1 MCFGRIAAGVL
12 TALLIALGCAT
23 ERGSDL
29 AVGIW
34 EGRLQYPGVHLRVV
48 FKIEKSPVGTLT
60 AFMLTPD
67 QDDREVLANRVMFQ
81 DRDLHIEVATV
92 GGSFNGTLAE
102 SDNVIEGIWTQG
114 RLTQPLLL
122 AKVPQV
128 YKRPRPQEPQPPYPY
143 GSEEVT
149 FENADAGAVFGA
161 TLTLPRE
168 DHPVPAVV
176 LISGGGAQ
184 DRDGTMLRHRPFL
197 VLADHLSRNGFA
209 VLRYDDRGVGES
221 TGNRSEATTRDF
233 AADAASAVSYL
244 KSRPEVDSG
253 HVGLLGH
260 SEGGLIAPMLAAEGR
275 GIAFVVM
282 IATPGLPGDEYNYQ
296 YEESV
301 GRAFGMSDEIIAAKR
316 DMQERMYDIL
326 LSDESAE
333 VAAEKIRAIMLE
345 ADPDMPPS
353 RVESAVQRFVSPW
366 FRFALSYDPG
376 RTLKRVKC
384 PVLAL
389 YGEKDIQVPAE
400 GNAEA
405 VERALRMGG
414 NKDYRVETI
423 PALNHIFQ
431 TAETGLPDEYGS
443 IEETFSPVALD
454 LIIRWLLDHTN

>member
-1 MCFGRIAAGVL
+1 MRYGRTAAGVL
-12 TALLIALGCAT
+12 SMLILALGCAT
-23 ERGSDL
+23 DRGTDL
-29 AVGIW
+29 VLGIW
-34 EGRLQYPGVHLRVV
+34 EGRLQYPGVELRVV
-48 FKIEKSPVGTLT
+48 FKVEKSPAGTLT

-92 GGSFNGTLAE
+92 GGSFNGTVAE
-102 SDNVIEGIWTQG
+102 NDNVIEGIWTQA

-122 AKVPQV
+122 ARVPQV

-143 GSEEVT
+143 DSEDVT
-149 FENADAGAVFGA
+149 FENPDAGAVFGA

-168 DHPVPAVV
+168 GRPLPAVV

-221 TGNRSEATTRDF
+221 TGNRSQATTRDF

-244 KSRPEVDSG
+244 RSRPETDSG
-253 HVGLLGH
+253 RVGLLGH
-260 SEGGLIAPMLAAEGR
+260 SEGGLIAPMVAVEDG
-275 GIAFVVM
+275 GIAVIVM

-326 LSDESAE
+326 LSDAGAE
-333 VAAEKIRAIMLE
+333 DAAEKIRAIMLE
-345 ADPDMPPS
+345 ADPNMPPS
-353 RVESAVQRFVSPW
+353 RAEGAVQRFVSPW

-376 RTLKRVKC
+376 ETLQRVRC

-389 YGEKDIQVPAE
+389 YGEKDIQVPAQ
-400 GNAEA
+400 GNADA
-405 VERALRMGG
+405 VGRALRRGG
-414 NKDYRVETI
+414 NKNYRVETV

-454 LIIRWLLDHTN
+454 LITRWLLDHTK